1 MSTHV
6 ILKYSNRKYYSLL
19 THKYVT
25 LKQIKDFYLNDT
37 NPLVVVN
44 NQTKVDIT
52 KETVVD
58 AFTNDVLSKQE
69 LFSVI
74 SNTFKKVAV

>member
-1 MSTHV
+1 MSAHV
-6 ILKYSNRKYYSLL
+6 ILKYSNRKYYSLI

-25 LKQIKDFYLNDT
+25 LKQIKDFYLNSDT
-37 NPLVVVN
+37 HLIVVN

-52 KETVVD
+52 KETIVD
-58 AFTNDVLSKQE
+58 AFTNDVSSKQE
-69 LFSVI
+69 LFSII